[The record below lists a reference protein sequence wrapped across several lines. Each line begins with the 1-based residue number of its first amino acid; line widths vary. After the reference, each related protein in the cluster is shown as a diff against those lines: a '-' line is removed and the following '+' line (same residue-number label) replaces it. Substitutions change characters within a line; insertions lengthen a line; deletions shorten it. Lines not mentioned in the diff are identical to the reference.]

1 MPGPELLRIVQQQAT
16 AVLIAPEL
24 AALGS
29 ELRHRYGEGVAAV
42 LFYGSCLRS
51 GNLLDGLADLY
62 VLVDRYR
69 PVYQGPGMA
78 ALNWL
83 LPPNVFYLEVPTANG
98 IVRAKYAV
106 LSMRQLCKGTTTA
119 WFQSYLWG
127 RFAQPTAILYARDDQ
142 AKQQVVSAL
151 AQAVVTL
158 LSRALPLLPE
168 HFSARALWEGSLALS
183 YRTELRAEKSNRN
196 VQLFDSYRDH
206 YEQLTRAALAEVAY
220 PIRFGVDS
228 EAQGYSAQI
237 PPRLRTLSRLSW
249 ALRRIQGKALSLLR
263 LVKAV
268 FTFRGGVDYI
278 LWKLER
284 HSGVRI
290 EASERVRRHPLIY
303 GWGLVWRLYRRG
315 IFR

>member
-1 MPGPELLRIVQQQAT
+1 MPGSELLRIIEQQAT
-16 AVLIAPEL
+16 AVVIAPEL

-29 ELRHRYGEGVAAV
+29 ELRHRYGERVAAI

-51 GNLLDGLADLY
+51 GDLLDGLADLY

-69 PVYQGPGMA
+69 PVYQGPAMA
-78 ALNWL
+78 SLNWL
-83 LPPNVFYLEVPTANG
+83 LPPNVFYLEVATGNG
-98 IVRAKYAV
+98 TVRAKYAV

-127 RFAQPTAILYARDDQ
+127 RFAQPTAILYARDDEATQ
-142 AKQQVVSAL
+142 HVVSAL
-151 AQAVVTL
+151 SQAVVTF
-158 LSRALPLLPE
+158 LSRALPLLPKD
-168 HFSARALWEGSLALS
+168 FSARELWEGSLALS

-196 VQLFDSYRDH
+196 IHLFESYQEH
-206 YEQLTRAALAEVAY
+206 YEQVTRAALAEVAY
-220 PIRFGVDS
+220 PIRIG
-228 EAQGYSAQI
+228 AGNQGQGYSAQI
-237 PPRLRTLSRLSW
+237 PPRVRALSRFSW
-249 ALRRIQGKALSLLR
+249 ALRRIQGKLLSLLR

-290 EASERVRRHPLIY
+290 EASERVRRHPLIF

-315 IFR
+315 VFR